1 MRDHDIVVF
10 GATGFTGR
18 LVVDYLARSIEK
30 PRFAIAGRDA
40 RKLAEIAEHVRAETG
55 VVTPTIVARSD
66 DATSLR
72 AMARTAKVVLSTV
85 GPFVLHGEPLVA
97 ACVDEGTDYVD
108 ITGEPEFVANI
119 IERHDARARA
129 AGVRLVPCCG
139 FDSVPH
145 DLGAYWVA
153 RELAAK
159 GPLTVQAFVQ
169 AGGTFSGGT
178 WQSAVGAM
186 SRMRQTKGATQTIVR
201 SVETTRRIRG
211 DAGRPHLEP
220 EVGGWVLPMPT
231 IDPAIVLRSAAFL
244 ELYGPAFTYG
254 HFVRVGALS
263 NAIMLGAGVGAVA
276 ALAQLGPTRRLL
288 LRFKQS
294 GEGPSAEA
302 RARGF
307 FRVTLVGEA
316 DGQKVV
322 ARVSGGDPGYG
333 ETSKMISECALALAR
348 DASSLPARAGVLTPA
363 SAFEGVL
370 VDRLVR
376 AGLRFETVKRE
387 GARPR

>member
-1 MRDHDIVVF
+1 MRDHEIVVF

-18 LVVDYLARSIEK
+18 LVVDYLARSADK
-30 PRFAIAGRDA
+30 PRFAIAGRDP

-55 VVTPTIVARSD
+55 VVVATIVAKSD
-66 DATSLR
+66 DPASLR
-72 AMARTAKVVLSTV
+72 AMARTTQVVISTV

-97 ACVDEGTDYVD
+97 ACVDEKTDYVD
-108 ITGEPEFVANI
+108 ITGEPEFVADI

-145 DLGAYWVA
+145 DLGAFWVA
-153 RELAAK
+153 RELQPK
-159 GPLTVQAFVQ
+159 GPMTIQAFVQ
-169 AGGTFSGGT
+169 AGGTISGGT

-186 SRMRQTKGATQTIVR
+186 SRMRQTKGAAQTIAR
-201 SVETTRRIRG
+201 SVATTRRVRG
-211 DAGRPHLEP
+211 APGRPHLEP

-231 IDPAIVLRSAAFL
+231 IDPAIVLRSAAFM
-244 ELYGPAFTYG
+244 EVFGPEFTYG

-263 NAIMLGAGVGAVA
+263 NAITLGVGVGAVA
-276 ALAQLGPTRRLL
+276 ALAQLGPTRKLL
-288 LRFKQS
+288 LRWKQS
-294 GEGPSAEA
+294 GEGPSAEQRA
-302 RARGF
+302 RAY
-307 FRVTLVGEA
+307 FRVTVVGEA
-316 DGQKVV
+316 DGKKLV

-333 ETSKMISECALALAR
+333 ETSKMLSECALSLAK
-348 DASSLPARAGVLTPA
+348 DAASLPARAGVLTPA

-376 AGLRFETVKRE
+376 AGIRFETTKTE

>member
-1 MRDHDIVVF
+1 
-10 GATGFTGR
+10 
-18 LVVDYLARSIEK
+18 
-30 PRFAIAGRDA
+30 
-40 RKLAEIAEHVRAETG
+40 
-55 VVTPTIVARSD
+55 
-66 DATSLR
+66 
-72 AMARTAKVVLSTV
+72 
-85 GPFVLHGEPLVA
+85 
-97 ACVDEGTDYVD
+97 
-108 ITGEPEFVANI
+108 
-119 IERHDARARA
+119 
-129 AGVRLVPCCG
+129 
-139 FDSVPH
+139 
-145 DLGAYWVA
+145 
-153 RELAAK
+153 
-159 GPLTVQAFVQ
+159 
-169 AGGTFSGGT
+169 
-178 WQSAVGAM
+178 
-186 SRMRQTKGATQTIVR
+186 
-201 SVETTRRIRG
+201 
-211 DAGRPHLEP
+211 
-220 EVGGWVLPMPT
+220 MPT